1 MRRASRARALV
12 ALGAVALFALLAFAA
27 LLLVGAIADR
37 GAAIPHDTHVT
48 AGTSV
53 GAGSEHDVPA
63 AQIGHTTPNR
73 LVMRVG
79 GRIALDVPVDL
90 AEQAWKTGLERYFT
104 KG

>member
-1 MRRASRARALV
+1 MPIGISSRRSIFRRWASRFARVVISTTAERLDQVLARAN
-12 ALGAVALFALLAFAA
+12 
-27 LLLVGAIADR
+27 
-37 GAAIPHDTHVT
+37 
-48 AGTSV
+48 
-53 GAGSEHDVPA
+53 EHNVPA
-63 AQIGHTTPNR
+63 AKIGHTTTNR